1 MPSNQATKA
10 AALLRSAPAGLTT
23 KELCEALGV
32 NQGAIG
38 RIMGTVSRGAP
49 LVAAYGRWRFLAD
62 NERGNAAPP

>member
-10 AALLRSAPAGLTT
+10 ADLLRASPSGMTPQ
-23 KELCEALGV
+23 ELCEALGV
-32 NQGAIG
+32 TKGAIG